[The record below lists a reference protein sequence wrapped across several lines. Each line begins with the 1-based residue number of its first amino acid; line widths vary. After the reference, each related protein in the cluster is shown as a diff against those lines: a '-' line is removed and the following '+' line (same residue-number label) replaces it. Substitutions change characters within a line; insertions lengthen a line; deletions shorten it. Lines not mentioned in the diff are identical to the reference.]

1 MNYLGESY
9 RFLGKKKTVW
19 LVLSVLLLIPG
30 IISLIF
36 WRLPLGIDFR
46 GGGSAEWQFAEM
58 IDENQLRDFVN
69 KEGILEGFSL
79 STTGEGTVLVKF
91 LPVEEGEYR
100 KAFSQIE
107 TEFSKI
113 DQKRFENVGPS
124 VSADLTKRAVIAV
137 VVASLFI
144 LMYLAYSFRGVSYP
158 VSSWRFGGVALV
170 ALIHDLA
177 ISIGVFS
184 ILAHY
189 FGFEVDSSMITAML
203 TIMGFS
209 VHDTIVVFDRIRE
222 NLHDQKVE
230 TAEEFE
236 KIADASLSQTLNR
249 SLGTS
254 LTLVF
259 TLLALLVLG
268 GDSIRSFIVM
278 MTVGVVVGTYSSIF
292 TATPLLTIWQ
302 NKIFNRVKN

>member
-1 MNYLGESY
+1 MYF

-19 LVLSVLLLIPG
+19 LALSVLLLVPG

-36 WRLPLGIDFR
+36 WKLPLGIDFR
-46 GGGSAEWQFAEM
+46 GGGSAEWRFDKTVEQEELKTF
-58 IDENQLRDFVN
+58 L
-69 KEGILEGFSL
+69 LEQGTLDGFSL
-79 STTGEGTVLVKF
+79 STTGEGTVLIKF
-91 LPVEEGEYR
+91 LPIEPGEYR
-100 KAFSQIE
+100 QSF
-107 TEFSKI
+107 TELEKKFGNVTEEK
-113 DQKRFENVGPS
+113 FENVGPS
-124 VSADLTKRAVIAV
+124 VSDDLTKRAVIAV
-137 VVASLFI
+137 VLASLFI
-144 LMYLAYSFRGVSYP
+144 LIYLAYSFREVSYP
-158 VSSWRFGGVALV
+158 VSSWRFGAVALI

-189 FGFEVDSSMITAML
+189 FGFEVDSSMITAVL

-236 KIADASLSQTLNR
+236 VIADASLSQTLNR

-254 LTLVF
+254 LTLTF

>member
-1 MNYLGESY
+1 
-9 RFLGKKKTVW
+9 
-19 LVLSVLLLIPG
+19 VLLLIPG

-36 WRLPLGIDFR
+36 WQLPLGIDFR
-46 GGGSAEWQFAEM
+46 GGGSAEWRFDKAV
-58 IDENQLRDFVN
+58 NQEELRSFLTEQGTL
-69 KEGILEGFSL
+69 EGISL
-79 STTGEGTVLVKF
+79 STTGEGTVLIKF

-100 KAFSQIE
+100 QSLVELEKEFGNV
-107 TEFSKI
+107 TEEK
-113 DQKRFENVGPS
+113 FENVGPS
-124 VSADLTKRAVIAV
+124 VSEDITKRAIIVVI
-137 VVASLFI
+137 VASLFI
-144 LMYLAYSFRGVSYP
+144 LIYLAYSFRGVTYP
-158 VSSWRFGGVALV
+158 VSSWRFGGVALI

-222 NLHDQKVE
+222 NIHGQKVE
-230 TAEEFE
+230 SAEEFE

-259 TLLALLVLG
+259 ALLALLVLG